1 MPRRSIL
8 TDRQRAAL
16 FDLPTDDAS
25 MLRHYT
31 LADDDLEIIRARRRR
46 HNRFGF
52 ALQLCALRYPG
63 RLLTPGEVI
72 PMEVTRFLAAQLGLK
87 PDDLAGYASREETRH
102 EHLAALRDLYGYKM
116 FTGRG
121 SRDLKVWLESKAETA
136 RSNEDLARR
145 FVEQCRATQTILP
158 GITVIERL
166 CADALVAAERRV
178 EARIA
183 GRLDDDMRTRL
194 DALLTEDAGG
204 SVTRFVWLRQFE
216 VGRNSADMNRLLDR
230 LEFLQALALDRGI
243 LANVPPHRVARLR
256 RQGERYFAGDLRDI
270 SGDRRLAILAVCALE
285 WRSSIADAVVETH
298 DRIVGKTWREAKSRC
313 DARMD
318 DAKSALK
325 DTLQSFATLGSAL
338 LEAHDDRA
346 SLEEAGGNAGGWISL
361 KELVA
366 TASQLTDTFAAD
378 PLVHVG
384 HGYHRFRR
392 YAPRMLR
399 TLDIRAAPV
408 AEPLLAA
415 SAIIAGTETATV
427 LPLTFLRR
435 GSKWLRHL
443 NADAGDA
450 TRLWEVAVLFHL
462 REAFRSGDIW
472 LAQSRRFGDL
482 KDALVPVEV
491 ARATPRLAM
500 PFEPETWLAD
510 RKARM
515 ADAVHRLARA
525 AKAGAIPGGSIE
537 DGTLKIDRLTAAV
550 PEEADALV
558 LDLYGRLPEV
568 RVTDLLLEVDAEVG
582 FTEAFTHLRTGAP
595 CKDRIG
601 LLNVLLAEG
610 LNLGLSKMAGATN
623 THDFFQLS
631 RLSRW
636 HVESEA
642 MARALAIVIEGQSN
656 LPMARFWGGGQTA
669 SSDGQFFPT
678 TRQGEAMNLI
688 NAKYGHEPGLKAYTH
703 VSDQFG
709 PFATQT
715 IPATVNEAPYILDGL
730 LMTEAG
736 QKIREQYADTGGF
749 TDHVFAVT
757 ALLGFQFIPRI
768 RDLPSKRL
776 YLFKPDACPKELKGL
791 IGGKIRDRLIAAN
804 WPDILRS
811 VATMASGAMPPSQ
824 LLRKFASYPR
834 QHELAVALREIGRVE
849 RTLFIIDWLL
859 DADMQR
865 RAQIGLNKGEAH
877 HALKNA
883 LRIGR
888 QGEIRDRTSEGQ
900 HFRMAGLNLLAA
912 IVIYWNTKHLG
923 QAVASRLSCIFND
936 CLEMNHVFRGP
947 GINNK
952 RTSRRFNDVTVRA
965 VIGHLAWV
973 IRDDSL
979 DAIGNLKRV
988 SALRYRFVVKHLFS
1002 HCTTISEFELK
1013 GA

>member
-1 MPRRSIL
+1 
-8 TDRQRAAL
+8 
-16 FDLPTDDAS
+16 
-25 MLRHYT
+25 
-31 LADDDLEIIRARRRR
+31 
-46 HNRFGF
+46 
-52 ALQLCALRYPG
+52 
-63 RLLTPGEVI
+63 
-72 PMEVTRFLAAQLGLK
+72 
-87 PDDLAGYASREETRH
+87 
-102 EHLAALRDLYGYKM
+102 
-116 FTGRG
+116 
-121 SRDLKVWLESKAETA
+121 
-136 RSNEDLARR
+136 
-145 FVEQCRATQTILP
+145 VEQCRASQSILP

-178 EARIA
+178 DARIA
-183 GRLDDDMRTRL
+183 RRLDDDIRTRL
-194 DALLTEDAGG
+194 DALLTEDTGG

-230 LEFLQALALDRGI
+230 LEYLQALELDRGI
-243 LANVPPHRVARLR
+243 LADVPLHRIARLR

-270 SGDRRLAILAVCALE
+270 SDDRRLAILAVCALE
-285 WRSSIADAVVETH
+285 WRSAIADIVVETH

-325 DTLQSFATLGSAL
+325 DTLQSFKTLGAAL
-338 LEAHDDRA
+338 LEAHEDRA
-346 SLEEAGGNAGGWISL
+346 SLEEAVGNAGGWISL
-361 KELVA
+361 KGLVA
-366 TASQLTDTFAAD
+366 TAAQLTDTFAAD
-378 PLVHVG
+378 PLAHVG

-399 TLDIRAAPV
+399 ALEICAAPV

-415 SAIIAGTETATV
+415 SVIIAGRETTDGR
-427 LPLTFLRR
+427 PLTFLRR
-435 GSKWLRHL
+435 TSKWHRHL
-443 NADAGDA
+443 NGDDEH
-450 TRLWEVAVLFHL
+450 RVWEVAVLFHL

-472 LAQSRRFGDL
+472 LAHSRRYGDL
-482 KDALVPVEV
+482 KDALVPVEA
-491 ARATPRLAM
+491 ARDTPRLAM
-500 PFEPETWLAD
+500 PFEPEAWLTD
-510 RKARM
+510 RRLRM
-515 ADAVHRLARA
+515 SDAICRLARA
-525 AKAGAIPGGSIE
+525 ARTGAIPGGSIE
-537 DGTLKIDRLTAAV
+537 DGNLKIDRLTAAV

-558 LDLYGRLPEV
+558 LDLYGRLPEI
-568 RVTDLLLEVDAEVG
+568 RVTDLLLEVDDETG

-642 MARALAIVIEGQSN
+642 MARALAMVIEGQSA
-656 LPMARFWGGGQTA
+656 LPMARFWGAGQTA

-678 TRQGEAMNLI
+678 TRQGEAMNVI
-688 NAKYGHEPGLKAYTH
+688 NARYGHEPGLKAYTH
-703 VSDQFG
+703 VSDQFS

-730 LMTEAG
+730 LMTDAG

-776 YLFKPDACPKELKGL
+776 YLFDPAACPKELKGL
-791 IGGKIRDRLIAAN
+791 IGGKIRQSLIASN

-811 VATMASGAMPPSQ
+811 VATMASGAMSPSQ

-834 QHELAVALREIGRVE
+834 QHELAVTLREIGRVE

-865 RAQIGLNKGEAH
+865 RAQVGLNKGEAH

-923 QAVASRLSCIFND
+923 QAV
-936 CLEMNHVFRGP
+936 
-947 GINNK
+947 
-952 RTSRRFNDVTVRA
+952 TSRRREGLDCLPNLLAHISPLGWAHILLTGEYRWPKRA
-965 VIGHLAWV
+965 
-973 IRDDSL
+973 
-979 DAIGNLKRV
+979 
-988 SALRYRFVVKHLFS
+988 
-1002 HCTTISEFELK
+1002 
-1013 GA
+1013 

>member
-16 FDLPTDDAS
+16 FDLPTDEAS

-31 LADDDLEIIRARRRR
+31 LADDDLELIHARRRS

-63 RLLTPGEVI
+63 RLLAPGEVI
-72 PMEVTRFLAAQLGLK
+72 PLAVTRFLAAQLGIR
-87 PDDLAGYASREETRH
+87 PDELAGYAAREETRH
-102 EHLAALRDLYGYKM
+102 EHLAALRAIYGYKM

-121 SRDLKVWLESKAETA
+121 ARDLKAWLEGAAETA

-145 FVEQCRATQTILP
+145 FVEQCRAAQTILP

-178 EARIA
+178 DARVA
-183 GRLDDDMRTRL
+183 GQLDDDMRTRL

-216 VGRNSADMNRLLDR
+216 IGRNSADMNRLLDR

-243 LANVPPHRVARLR
+243 LANVQPHRVARLR

-285 WRSSIADAVVETH
+285 WRGAIADAVVETH

-318 DAKSALK
+318 DAKLALK
-325 DTLQSFATLGSAL
+325 DTLQSFKTLGAAL
-338 LEAHDDRA
+338 LEAHEDRA
-346 SLEEAGGNAGGWISL
+346 SLEEAVGNAGGWISL
-361 KELVA
+361 KGLVA
-366 TASQLTDTFAAD
+366 TAEQLTDTFAAD
-378 PLVHVG
+378 PLVHVV

-399 TLDIRAAPV
+399 ALDICAAPV

-415 SAIIAGTETATV
+415 SAIIAGTKMAAV

-443 NADAGDA
+443 DAEADEAS
-450 TRLWEVAVLFHL
+450 RHWEVAVLFHL

-472 LAQSRRFGDL
+472 LAHSRRYGDL
-482 KDALVPVEV
+482 KEALVPVEI
-491 ARATPRLAM
+491 ARVTPRLAM

-515 ADAVHRLARA
+515 ADAVHRLARS

-558 LDLYGRLPEV
+558 LDLYRRLPEV
-568 RVTDLLLEVDAEVG
+568 RVTDLLLEVDDEIG
-582 FTEAFTHLRTGAP
+582 FTEAFTHLRTGVP

-601 LLNVLLAEG
+601 LLNVLLSEG

-642 MARALAIVIEGQSN
+642 MARALATVIEGQSR
-656 LPMARFWGGGQTA
+656 LPMARFWGGGQSA

-703 VSDQFG
+703 VSDEFG
-709 PFATQT
+709 PPATQT
-715 IPATVNEAPYILDGL
+715 IPAHVNDAHYTLDGL
-730 LMTEAG
+730 LLTDAG

-776 YLFKPDACPKELKGL
+776 YLFDPASCPKELKGL
-791 IGGKIRDRLIAAN
+791 IGGKIKERLIVAN

-834 QHELAVALREIGRVE
+834 QHELAVTLREIGRVE

-923 QAVASRLSCIFND
+923 QAVAGRRREGLGCSPNLLAHTSPLGWAHILLTGEYRW
-936 CLEMNHVFRGP
+936 P
-947 GINNK
+947 K
-952 RTSRRFNDVTVRA
+952 RA
-965 VIGHLAWV
+965 
-973 IRDDSL
+973 
-979 DAIGNLKRV
+979 
-988 SALRYRFVVKHLFS
+988 
-1002 HCTTISEFELK
+1002 
-1013 GA
+1013 